1 MPSTRPLRLWLASR
15 IALVGMV
22 PLAVVTALV
31 LVVLLPR
38 LRADF
43 EIRHQVLAR
52 AIADQIEAHLLGAER
67 ELRAIAADIQ
77 NRGYQPASSRFGPL
91 DAHAG
96 AGNVFAAIYIADS
109 DGSLYAVGLPQTE
122 RGHRDDLLTLDLSK
136 WAVLREARERNEV
149 MWSESFLSA
158 VSGRLA
164 VALVIP
170 VAKQMLVGE
179 MDLDQLSEFVG
190 REPAESGM
198 STMIFD
204 RQGQLIAHSEVT
216 PNGQQLRLSHL
227 PIVRDALQGHLATHS
242 FELDG
247 KTLIGTPI
255 RVPRLGWIALVAQS
269 RSEAFRPFPSIL
281 WVLAA
286 GALVALLLAMIAARR
301 LARSFAWR
309 IGRYAAQAHA
319 IADGDYGQPWPIS
332 QIRELDSLGS
342 DLERMALA
350 IRQRER
356 DLATGEAR
364 YRSVIGNAPVI
375 IFQFDERGVF
385 TLSEGKGLA
394 RIGLA
399 AGEAVGQSLFELCR
413 GYPEVC
419 EYARRAID
427 GEALQFAVRTR
438 DSFLDVSFNPVRDS
452 DGPIQVM
459 GVAVDITARKRAE
472 ESLHRSNR
480 RLRMLGDCNQALVR
494 ITDEI
499 ELLTTICAITV
510 QEGGY
515 RMAWVG
521 YAEHE
526 GPKTVR
532 PVAHAGLEDDS
543 LQSTSITWADDEWGR
558 APIGTAIRTGNPCL
572 VQNIASD
579 SRFAPWCAEAAKRGY
594 AAVCALPL
602 MAGDRIFGALSIYS
616 SVPDAFDTDE
626 AALLGELAGNLAF
639 GVAALRTRIER
650 ERTEK
655 ALQLAQLSIL
665 RSADAVFWITPDGR
679 FINVN
684 DQACHSLGYTR
695 DELLTKAVWDI
706 DPNFSPEKWPLH
718 WERTQQLKKRR
729 FEGQHQCKDGTT
741 FPVEITANHVEYEGQ
756 EYDFAFVRDSTERK
770 RAETALQESEAR
782 LRAAIESV
790 PFDFFLIGTNGRYV
804 LQNSASKKNWGD
816 VVGKCPA
823 EVTDDA
829 AMLAHWNSNNR
840 RAFTGE
846 IIEEEVRLIVGDEAR
861 YIHSI
866 IGPIKDHDKI
876 IGIVG
881 LNMDITERQRAEEE
895 LQRHREHLEEL
906 VAERTAELR
915 QAMHQLVQAEK
926 LAALGHLVAG
936 VAHELSTPLG
946 NARVVA
952 GSLGEHLR
960 AFAAAVEGGTLRRSQ
975 VDAFLER
982 SREAVDL
989 LERNA
994 ARAAD
999 LIVQF
1004 KQVAVDQTSV
1014 RRRRFG
1020 LRQTIEELLAT
1031 LQPQLKR
1038 TAHHVEL
1045 DIPPD
1050 LELDSYPGPLEQVIA
1065 NLVANSLIHGF
1076 AGIATGVIR
1085 IHATPLDPD
1094 QIQIGYTDNGIG
1106 ISENMLKRI
1115 FDPFF
1120 TTKLGSGGSG
1130 LGLYIVYNIVTQILG
1145 GTIQAHSRLGCG
1157 LTFSLVLPRAAPGQ
1171 PALEPPA

>member
-770 RAETALQESEAR
+770 RAETAL
-782 LRAAIESV
+782 
-790 PFDFFLIGTNGRYV
+790 
-804 LQNSASKKNWGD
+804 
-816 VVGKCPA
+816 
-823 EVTDDA
+823 
-829 AMLAHWNSNNR
+829 
-840 RAFTGE
+840 
-846 IIEEEVRLIVGDEAR
+846 
-861 YIHSI
+861 
-866 IGPIKDHDKI
+866 
-876 IGIVG
+876 
-881 LNMDITERQRAEEE
+881 ERKQAEEE

-915 QAMHQLVQAEK
+915 QAMPNWCNRKSWPRWATWWR
-926 LAALGHLVAG
+926 AWPTN
-936 VAHELSTPLG
+936 STPRWATPG
-946 NARVVA
+946 WSPAAWAR
-952 GSLGEHLR
+952 HLR
-960 AFAAAVEGGTLRRSQ
+960 DFAAAVESGALRRSQ
-975 VDAFLER
+975 VDAFLNR

-989 LERNA
+989 LERNT

-999 LIVQF
+999 LISHF
-1004 KQVAVDQTSV
+1004 KQVAVDQTSM
-1014 RRRRFG
+1014 RRRRFQPAPDRRG
-1020 LRQTIEELLAT
+1020 TAGHPAAPVQAHRPPIELE
-1031 LQPQLKR
+1031 
-1038 TAHHVEL
+1038 
-1045 DIPPD
+1045 IPPE

-1065 NLVANSLIHGF
+1065 NLISNSLTHGF
-1076 AGIATGVIR
+1076 EGVAAGVIR
-1085 IHATPLDPD
+1085 IRATLLRDSPRS
-1094 QIQIGYTDNGIG
+1094 N
-1106 ISENMLKRI
+1106 
-1115 FDPFF
+1115 
-1120 TTKLGSGGSG
+1120 
-1130 LGLYIVYNIVTQILG
+1130 
-1145 GTIQAHSRLGCG
+1145 RLHG
-1157 LTFSLVLPRAAPGQ
+1157 
-1171 PALEPPA
+1171 